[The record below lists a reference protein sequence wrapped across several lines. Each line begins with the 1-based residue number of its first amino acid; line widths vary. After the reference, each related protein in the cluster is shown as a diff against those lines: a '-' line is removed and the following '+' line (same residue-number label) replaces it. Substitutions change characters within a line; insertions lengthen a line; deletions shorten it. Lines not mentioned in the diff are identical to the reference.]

1 MRRAVYGWRLLREFG
16 SYAVVNKAYWVIPM
30 IVLLLGVAGLIGV
43 VQITVPFT
51 LYALF

>member
-1 MRRAVYGWRLLREFG
+1 MRRAVYAWRLLTEFG
-16 SYAVVNKAYWVIPM
+16 RYAVVNRAYWVIPM
-30 IVLLLGVAGLIGV
+30 IVLLLGVAGFIGV